1 MKKTTILI
9 TDKITDKIMVSY
21 KDVWF
26 YGEPYRVIFFIKK
39 IWIGYGEFSF
49 AIGVEISNED
59 GYVIG
64 DYTRPYNTEMILDGV
79 DMCKIIQIYGGT
91 KLQAP
96 LCWDIIKNM
105 LDSYVADDFRT
116 MSIAFLGV

>member
-1 MKKTTILI
+1 MKKTTVLI
-9 TDKITDKIMVSY
+9 TDTIMVSY

-26 YGEPYRVIFFIKK
+26 YGEPYRVIFFIEK
-39 IWIGYGEFSF
+39 ILVGHGQCSF
-49 AIGVEISNED
+49 EIGVEISNED

-91 KLQAP
+91 KLHTP

-105 LDSYVADDFRT
+105 LDSNVADDFRI

>member
-1 MKKTTILI
+1 MRKTNVLI
-9 TDKITDKIMVSY
+9 IDKITDKIMVSY

-39 IWIGYGEFSF
+39 IWIGGGEFSF
-49 AIGVEISNED
+49 EIGVEISNDD
-59 GYVIG
+59 GYIIG

-91 KLQAP
+91 KAP
-96 LCWDIIKNM
+96 LCYDIIKNT
-105 LDSYVADDFRT
+105 LDSDVADDFRT

>member
-1 MKKTTILI
+1 MKKTTVLI
-9 TDKITDKIMVSY
+9 TDMIMVSY

-26 YGEPYRVIFFIKK
+26 YGEPYRVIFFIEK
-39 IWIGYGEFSF
+39 ILVGHGECAFE
-49 AIGVEISNED
+49 IGVEISNDDECI
-59 GYVIG
+59 IG

-79 DMCKIIQIYGGT
+79 DMCKIIQIYGGI

-96 LCWDIIKNM
+96 LCCDIIKNM

>member
-49 AIGVEISNED
+49 EIGVEISNED
-59 GYVIG
+59 GYIIG
-64 DYTRPYNTEMILDGV
+64 DYTRPYDTEMIFDGV
-79 DMCKIIQIYGGT
+79 DMCRIIQIYGGI
-91 KLQAP
+91 KLQTP
-96 LCWDIIKNM
+96 LCFDIIKNT

-116 MSIAFLGV
+116 MSIAYFGV